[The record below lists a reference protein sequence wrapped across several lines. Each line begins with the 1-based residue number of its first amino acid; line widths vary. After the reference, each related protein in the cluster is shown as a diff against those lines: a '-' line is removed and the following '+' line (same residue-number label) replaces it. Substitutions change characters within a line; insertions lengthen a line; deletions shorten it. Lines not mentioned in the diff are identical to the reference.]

1 MVFLFTRSPE
11 EGLIPETCRSRS
23 DHPARYIHIK
33 EITISKQIVVQADVG
48 LSTLL
53 KGRYRTEQIIHN
65 EEEGF

>member
-23 DHPARYIHIK
+23 DHPSTLYPHK
-33 EITISKQIVVQADVG
+33 EITISKQIVVQTDVG

-53 KGRYRTEQIIHN
+53 KGRYRTEQIIYN